1 MQYKSLECHKDHS
14 LECNKKCLGWHHDN
28 LYWPDRDHDTED
40 SDTEAGVSPPPCKRP
55 AADLEAEDAEG
66 EERMEA
72 GDSVV
77 HNTLP
82 GTNIKITTRGDVI
95 AFIIYYCP
103 LLALFRILYLKPWW
117 M

>member
-1 MQYKSLECHKDHS
+1 M
-14 LECNKKCLGWHHDN
+14 
-28 LYWPDRDHDTED
+28 
-40 SDTEAGVSPPPCKRP
+40 SPPPCKRP

-82 GTNIKITTRGDVI
+82 GTNIKITTRGEVI
-95 AFIIYYCP
+95 AFNVYY
-103 LLALFRILYLKPWW
+103 LLLSLAGFVSNIVFEAMMDVRVS
-117 M
+117 